1 MNIKTTLKTSVA
13 AAALFAVAAP
23 VSAGTVSN
31 SNDTASVTLSGH
43 FNKAVLFMNDGEASR
58 VSIVG
63 NNNSRTRGRIVVKG
77 KLNEQVNYVALS
89 EWGMESNTSS
99 SVSPGDPSPAAGSPE
114 VGTDAQFDQR
124 HTMIRMGSKS
134 FGSIRLGQTSEANDG
149 ITEANFTGAADVVYG
164 GNTVVGN
171 GIHLRLDT
179 AAGSAP
185 ASGTTVGSFI
195 AVGGEGGRTDTI
207 RYDTPN
213 FGGFGA
219 AVSFQGDQSFS
230 YGLRYGGKF
239 GGIKVAARYGGTVEG
254 GSGSANELS
263 HGGSVALG
271 HDSGFNLRASG
282 GIQTK
287 EANNADHSWNLSFGG
302 GYKANIVSTGSTNFA
317 VDWTRFH
324 NASTDADEMD
334 LLSIGVEQETDAGV
348 KFYLGYQLFS
358 AEQGIV
364 EYDNAST
371 VMAGTK
377 VFF

>member
-1 MNIKTTLKTSVA
+1 VNIKTTLKTSVA

-23 VSAGTVSN
+23 AAAGTVSN

-43 FNKAVLFMNDGEASR
+43 FNKAVLWMSDGEASR
-58 VSIVG
+58 VSVVG

-99 SVSPGDPSPAAGSPE
+99 SVSPGDPNATTSPE
-114 VGTDAQFDQR
+114 IGADAQFDQR

-149 ITEANFTGAADVVYG
+149 ITENNMTGAADVVYG

-171 GIHLRLDT
+171 GIHLRTD
-179 AAGSAP
+179 GSTGV
-185 ASGTTVGSFI
+185 ASGTVVGDFLVS
-195 AVGGEGGRTDTI
+195 AGEGGRTDTI
-207 RYDTPN
+207 RYDTPT
-213 FGGFGA
+213 FGGLSA
-219 AVSFQGDQSFS
+219 AASFQGDQSFS
-230 YGLRYGGKF
+230 YGLRYGGKM
-239 GGIKVAARYGGTVEG
+239 GGIKIAAGYGGTVEG

-263 HGGSVALG
+263 QGGSVALG
-271 HDSGFNLRASG
+271 HDSGFSLRASG
-282 GIQTK
+282 GVVTR
-287 EANNADHSWNLSFGG
+287 EADTADHAWNWSVGG
-302 GYKANIVSTGSTNFA
+302 GYKANLVSAGSTNFA
-317 VDWTRFH
+317 FDYTRSA
-324 NASTDADEMD
+324 NGSTDGDEMD
-334 LLSIGVEQETDAGV
+334 LFSIGLEQETDAGV

-358 AEQGIV
+358 AEQGVV